1 MTLHLRTRSFERA
14 DKERFTID
22 IGNDEAECGTPG
34 KFLARKEFQGGG
46 VLIPGTVLLVL
57 TLAGRFVEERYG
69 VNVRQDS
76 DRHTADGRQVNA
88 PGQVSAIDPADSF
101 NSGEYLY
108 CCPHIVEIVELFFSM
123 PEINKIFFE
132 NIVFLHVHAP
142 DRCCVDA
149 DTALR

>member
-1 MTLHLRTRSFERA
+1 MALHLRTRSFERA
-14 DKERFTID
+14 DKERFIVD

-34 KFLARKEFQGGG
+34 KFLVGKELQCGG
-46 VLIPGTVLLVL
+46 VLIPGTVLAVL
-57 TLAGRFVEERYG
+57 TLAGRLVEERYG
-69 VNVRQDS
+69 VNVRE
-76 DRHTADGRQVNA
+76 DRHCHAADGRKVNA
-88 PGQVSAIDPADSF
+88 FRQVSAIDPADSLY
-101 NSGEYLY
+101 SGEYLY

>member
-1 MTLHLRTRSFERA
+1 MALHLRTRSFERA
-14 DKERFTID
+14 DKERFIVD

-88 PGQVSAIDPADSF
+88 PGQVSAIDPADSLD
-101 NSGEYLY
+101 SGEYPS
-108 CCPHIVEIVELFFSM
+108 CGTP
-123 PEINKIFFE
+123 
-132 NIVFLHVHAP
+132 
-142 DRCCVDA
+142 
-149 DTALR
+149 T